1 MSQTSSLRLFKMWHH
16 SHWNWRTT
24 GDIKDTWDSVTSNA
38 DQNDQW
44 ASFAGPGGWN
54 DLEMLEVGNRGMSTE
69 EYRSH
74 FSIWALAKAPLIL
87 GCDIRSMDKDTLEV
101 ITNKE
106 VISVNQGS
114 FERKLNA
121 IIEYSKFLHDTVKE
135 IKLGVNKGLV
145 TKRLLAARQHN
156 DMLPDFVLCI
166 GDDRSDEDMFEV
178 IMNARTGPS
187 LSPVAEVFA
196 CRVGQKPSK
205 AKYYLD
211 DTSEIL
217 RMLQGLTEVS
227 EQAAYASQAS
237 QRPVIDRE

>member
-1 MSQTSSLRLFKMWHH
+1 MAGQSDSPISPFSPEEVYFTAEDELMEIVPNMSMDPLNFIRVFSEFAFLESVNIAPLLDNRFDLEKLFKMWHH

-106 VISVNQGS
+106 VWAGPLSGNRIAVILWNRGS
-114 FERKLNA
+114 
-121 IIEYSKFLHDTVKE
+121 
-135 IKLGVNKGLV
+135 
-145 TKRLLAARQHN
+145 
-156 DMLPDFVLCI
+156 
-166 GDDRSDEDMFEV
+166 
-178 IMNARTGPS
+178 
-187 LSPVAEVFA
+187 
-196 CRVGQKPSK
+196 SK
-205 AKYYLD
+205 ATIRAD
-211 DTSEIL
+211 
-217 RMLQGLTEVS
+217 
-227 EQAAYASQAS
+227 
-237 QRPVIDRE
+237 